1 MKTINSNQVH
11 FLLPDSFSE
20 QGIDFSHY
28 RNEILDFC
36 DQWYIERPEF
46 TIKTSGS
53 TGKPKLI
60 TISREQMAHSASMT
74 QKALGLSESDNA
86 LICLN
91 TQYIAGKMMLV
102 RSMETGM
109 NMYIIPPVANPLK
122 KFDESSV
129 KLDFTAMVPYQ
140 MKTILEET
148 PEKVKILNKMKAIL
162 VGGAPIGHQLEE
174 ELKELKAPIYSTYG
188 MTETVSHIAL
198 RKLNGPE
205 SSPIYTTL
213 PGISISVDSRN
224 CLIIK
229 GAVTNYEEIITNDV
243 VKLIGEDQFIW
254 IGRVDNIINSGGIK
268 IQIEEL
274 ENKIN
279 EIFRSSRLK
288 NRFIVTSLPDTSF
301 GSVVALIVEGEF
313 SDSHKTRFIEN
324 LSTVVSK
331 YEIPKKVL
339 RVDKFIETPSGKVD
353 RIATNA
359 LIF

>member
-1 MKTINSNQVH
+1 M
-11 FLLPDSFSE
+11 PDSFSE
-20 QGIDFSHY
+20 QGIDFNRY
-28 RNEILDFC
+28 RKEILDFC
-36 DQWYIERPEF
+36 DQWYIGTPEF

-60 TISREQMAHSASMT
+60 NISKEQMAYSASMT
-74 QKALGLSESDNA
+74 QKALGLCEGDNA

-109 NMYIIPPVANPLK
+109 NMYVIPPVANPLK
-122 KFDESSV
+122 KFDESV
-129 KLDFTAMVPYQ
+129 ILDFTAMVPYQ
-140 MKTILEET
+140 MKTIMEET
-148 PEKVKILNKMKAIL
+148 PEKVGILNNMKAII

-174 ELKELKAPIYSTYG
+174 ELQEIKAPVYSTYG

-198 RKLNGPE
+198 RRLNGPD

-213 PGISISVDSRN
+213 PGINISVDSRN

-229 GAVTNYEEIITNDV
+229 GSVTNNQEIVTNDV
-243 VKLIGEDQFIW
+243 VKLISDNQFIW

-274 ENKIN
+274 ESKIS

-288 NRFIVTSLPDTSF
+288 NRFIVTSLPDTNF

-313 SDSHKTRFIEN
+313 SESTKSLFMEN
-324 LSTVVSK
+324 LSKVVSK

-339 RVDKFIETPSGKVD
+339 RIDKFIETATGKVD

>member
-1 MKTINSNQVH
+1 MKTINTDQVN

-20 QGIDFSHY
+20 QGIDFSQY
-28 RNEILDFC
+28 RKEILDFC
-36 DQWYIERPEF
+36 DQWYIGKTDF

-60 TISREQMAHSASMT
+60 NISKEQMANSASMT
-74 QKALGLSESDNA
+74 QKALGLCEGYNA

-122 KFDESSV
+122 KFDESV
-129 KLDFTAMVPYQ
+129 NIDFTAMVPYQ

-148 PEKVKILNKMKAIL
+148 PEKVRILNNMKAII
-162 VGGAPIGHQLEE
+162 VGGAPIGHQLEDE
-174 ELKELKAPIYSTYG
+174 IQTIKAPVYSTYG

-198 RKLNGPE
+198 RRLNGAE

-213 PGISISVDSRN
+213 PGIKIKVDARN
-224 CLIIK
+224 CLIIN
-229 GAVTNYEEIITNDV
+229 GPVTNNEDIVTNDV
-243 VKLIGEDQFIW
+243 VKLISSNQFIW

-274 ENKIN
+274 EDKIC
-279 EIFRSSRLK
+279 EVFKSSRLK
-288 NRFIVTSLPDTSF
+288 NRFIVTSLPDTNF
-301 GSVVALIVEGEF
+301 GSVVALIVEGDF
-313 SDSHKTRFIEN
+313 SESNKSQFLDN
-324 LSTVVSK
+324 LSRVVSK
-331 YEIPKKVL
+331 YEIPKKIL
-339 RVDKFIETPSGKVD
+339 RIDKFIETASGKVD